1 MTRPS
6 MGKKSTEQQTANIT
20 ELKMN
25 LAREIEGDVAF
36 DSFTRGRY
44 ATDASAYQMTPIGV
58 VRPKSNDDIKAIF
71 ALSQEFG
78 VPVTARGG
86 GTSQCGQTVN
96 SGLILD
102 CSYHMNKVLDVDPGS
117 QRALVQPGIVMDD
130 LNRQLKAHDLW
141 FAVDVSTSSRATIG
155 GITGNNSC
163 GGRSLRY
170 GPARDNIHA
179 INAILADGSD
189 LRFEALSDTGDATRA
204 ALFETLLGLGRDH
217 AELIDRAF
225 PKLQR
230 RVGGYNIDALTPQAA
245 PQNMAHLLVG
255 SEGTLGFSKEIEIKL
270 WPMLGTRVMGVC
282 HFGSFHRAMQAA
294 QHLVTLNPIAVEL
307 IDRTMIGL
315 GRDIPMYAKT
325 LSQVVRGDPAALLVV
340 EFAEETLSENQQKLK
355 ELEQV
360 MGDLGYDW
368 RNNGDDWGGV
378 VPLEDIPLQS
388 ALTEVRKG
396 GLNIMMS
403 MKDARKPVSFVE
415 DCAVPLPHLA
425 EYTRRL
431 TDVFERHG
439 TTGTWYAHA
448 SVGCLHVRPLLNLR
462 LDKDLK
468 AMRAIAE
475 EAFDMVREYKGS
487 HSGEHGDGLVRS
499 EFHEAMFGPDM
510 VAAFNRV
517 KDLLDPT
524 GLLNPG
530 KIVHPPKFDDRTLL
544 RYNSDYQEAT
554 LTPALNWSA
563 YPGAAGG
570 FQGAVE
576 MCNNNGACRKLT
588 GGVMCPSYRATRD
601 ERDVTRGRANT
612 LRLALSGQLGPDA
625 FTSDEMQETMKFC
638 TSCKACKNECPTGV
652 DMARM
657 KIEVQNAR
665 VAKHGPSLQDRLVG
679 HLPRLAPVAA
689 RMPWLFNLRNTLPGL
704 AKLLEGPTQFSARR
718 KLPTWRSDIFRDGEI
733 DEDINK
739 SGRDVVL
746 LVDTFTRYFD
756 PHIARSALAV
766 LQAGGYRVRRPDAT
780 AANPLCCGRSYL
792 SAGMVE
798 QARSHAQT
806 MAAALAPFIRRKVP
820 IIGLEPS
827 CLLSLRDEFAALLPP
842 DAIEGLADSA
852 FLIEEFLAREH
863 KAGTLTLPLTSMAR
877 HVLLHGHCHQ
887 KAFNALTPV
896 QTVLGLIPDL
906 TVEVIETSCC
916 GMAGAFG
923 YGVETYD
930 ISQKMAEASLLPKIR
945 ASESD
950 TVIVADG
957 TSCRHQIKDGTQ
969 RHALHAVTLLHQAL
983 SPQTEGVGA

>member
-1 MTRPS
+1 MTLVTGD
-6 MGKKSTEQQTANIT
+6 MT
-20 ELKMN
+20 ELQMK

-36 DSFTRGRY
+36 DSFTWGRY

-58 VRPKSNDDIKAIF
+58 VRPKTNDDIKAIF
-71 ALSQEFG
+71 GLAQEAG

-102 CSYHMNKVLDVDPGS
+102 CSYHMNKVLDVDPGA
-117 QRALVQPGIVMDD
+117 QRAVVQPGIVMDD

-189 LRFEALSDTGDATRA
+189 LRFEALSDTGTATRSA
-204 ALFETLLGLGRDH
+204 IFDALLDLGRDH
-217 AELIDRAF
+217 ADLIERSF

-245 PQNMAHLLVG
+245 PQNLAHLLVG

-270 WPMLGTRVMGVC
+270 WPVLGTRVMGVC
-282 HFGSFHRAMQAA
+282 HFGSFHRAMQSA

-307 IDRTMIGL
+307 IDRTMVGL
-315 GRDIPMYAKT
+315 GREIPMYAKT
-325 LSQVVRGDPAALLVV
+325 LDQVVRGDPAALLVV
-340 EFAEETLSENQQKLK
+340 EFAEETLAANQQKLK
-355 ELEQV
+355 ELNQV

-378 VPLEDIPLQS
+378 VELEDIPTQS

-425 EYTRRL
+425 DYTKRL
-431 TDVFERHG
+431 TEVFEKHG

-475 EAFDMVREYKGS
+475 EAFEMVREYKGS

-499 EFHEAMFGPDM
+499 EFHEAMFGSDM

-530 KIVHPPKFDDRTLL
+530 KIVRPPKFDDKTLL
-544 RYNSDYQEAT
+544 RYNPDYQESA
-554 LTPALNWSA
+554 LKPALNWSA
-563 YPGAAGG
+563 FPGAAGG

-625 FTSDEMQETMKFC
+625 FTSEEMQETMKFC

-665 VAKHGPSLQDRLVG
+665 VAKHGPSLQDRLIG
-679 HLPRLAPVAA
+679 HLPRFAPIAA
-689 RMPWLFNLRNTLPGL
+689 RLPWLFNLRNTLPGL
-704 AKLLEGPTQFSARR
+704 AKLLEGSTHFTAKR
-718 KLPTWRSDIFRDGEI
+718 KLPSWRSDAFQDLEI
-733 DEDINK
+733 DEGVNK
-739 SGRDVVL
+739 TGREVVL

-756 PHIARSALAV
+756 PQIARSALAV
-766 LQAGGYRVRRPDAT
+766 LQAGGYRVRRPNGEGAQS
-780 AANPLCCGRSYL
+780 APLCCGRTYL
-792 SAGMVE
+792 SAGMVD
-798 QARSHAQT
+798 QARRRAQHMAQT
-806 MAAALAPFIRRKVP
+806 LAPFIRRKVP

-842 DAIEGLADSA
+842 KDIEGLAESA
-852 FLIEEFLAREH
+852 FLIEEFLAEEQ
-863 KAGTLTLPLTSMAR
+863 KAGTLSLPLQPITKK
-877 HVLLHGHCHQ
+877 VLLHGHCHQ

-896 QTVLGLIPDL
+896 QTVLKLIPEL
-906 TVEVIETSCC
+906 EVEVIETSCC

-930 ISQKMAEASLLPKIR
+930 ISQKMAEAALLPKVR
-945 ASESD
+945 AADAD

-957 TSCRHQIKDGTQ
+957 TSCRHQIADGAQ
-969 RHALHAVTLLHQAL
+969 RSAIHAVTLLHQAL
-983 SPQTEGVGA
+983 ITAGARP